1 VEKTKKIKGRKKFT
15 YEKSTT
21 TEHLAYT
28 RWNALLQKKCFKRT
42 DVNYR
47 GFQKTVKN

>member
-1 VEKTKKIKGRKKFT
+1 MKKAPPQ
-15 YEKSTT
+15 STWRN
-21 TEHLAYT
+21 T